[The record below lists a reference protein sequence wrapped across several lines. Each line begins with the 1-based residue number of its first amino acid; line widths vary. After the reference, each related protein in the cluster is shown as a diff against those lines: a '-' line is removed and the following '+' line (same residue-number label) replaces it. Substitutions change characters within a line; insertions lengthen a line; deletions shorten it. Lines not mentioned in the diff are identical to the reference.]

1 MIANVY
7 ITHIKRHAVS
17 CRSGKTCLLGLNQA
31 DAARFWAK
39 VHRADGDACWIWA
52 ASMRGGRGAAGSYG
66 QFTLWRDGR
75 QIHVCAHRVSWVL
88 ANGSIPD
95 DASVLHR
102 CDVRLCV
109 NPAHLFLGTQRDN
122 MRDASAKG
130 RLGVA
135 RPQRQVVSDD
145 QVAEIV
151 SLRLSGVKLSVLAH
165 RFGVSKSF
173 VSLAARGKRRSLR
186 KVG

>member
-1 MIANVY
+1 MCSEVLNFHEGDQGANAA
-7 ITHIKRHAVS
+7 RA
-17 CRSGKTCLLGLNQA
+17 RME
-31 DAARFWAK
+31 ARFWAY
-39 VHRADGDACWIWA
+39 VR
-52 ASMRGGRGAAGSYG
+52 GRGSDGCWLWAGGQMGHGYG
-66 QFTLWRDGR
+66 QFAIKREAGWGAG
-75 QIHVCAHRVSWVL
+75 CAHRISWAL
-88 ANGSIPD
+88 ANGPIPRNM
-95 DASVLHR
+95 SVLHR

-109 NPAHLFLGTQRDN
+109 NPGHLFLGTQRDN

-135 RPQRQVVSDD
+135 RPRRQVVSDD